1 MMLHPGG
8 ATPVTQTVD
17 TDLNQHVKRE
27 YSVLESLAILDHM
40 RKGMA
45 VPKLAPTEC
54 VDMMVQVLS
63 DPRIHLR
70 GAEGCKKTGAIV
82 ALDGSED
89 HLIVREAG
97 EFFRELGM
105 RELINKEV
113 SIVRTEARAGR
124 LRWAYNDIKN
134 LIQAYP
140 RRKQIDDVLEALAD
154 NHHLDENE
162 KPYVEDHEDAAVAES
177 SECAEDEFAVE
188 DDAEAESAVAD
199 GAEAESAVADGAAH
213 LGAEQTDESPNLTP
227 AAADRLQESQALVAA
242 YDSAIE
248 VLMSSGAV
256 NAAIHIQD
264 EKRRELKRQRVAAT
278 NDSAVAEVLLAI
290 SSSRA
295 AEERRERLALQTLNQ
310 REAELARMR
319 KAVAETSDVLRKRK
333 QDLLALENI
342 LAERKA
348 LKRYAPESLGQG
360 KSRSGGAAARKLRF
374 EVLDRMAKFGS
385 GLSAPQSN
393 DWPWF
398 REAWDSKINDLHAD
412 DWEDFSQAGCKRFWM
427 IWLTAFRMHFLNSCM
442 LKLYETSKTFRCSCC
457 PRLKMHERALD

>member
-1 MMLHPGG
+1 
-8 ATPVTQTVD
+8 
-17 TDLNQHVKRE
+17 
-27 YSVLESLAILDHM
+27 
-40 RKGMA
+40 
-45 VPKLAPTEC
+45 
-54 VDMMVQVLS
+54 
-63 DPRIHLR
+63 
-70 GAEGCKKTGAIV
+70 
-82 ALDGSED
+82 
-89 HLIVREAG
+89 
-97 EFFRELGM
+97 M

-134 LIQAYP
+134 LIQEYP
-140 RRKQIDDVLEALAD
+140 RRKEIDDVLEALAD

-162 KPYVEDHEDAAVAES
+162 KPYVEDHEDAAVADS
-177 SECAEDEFAVE
+177 SECAEDEFEVE

-213 LGAEQTDESPNLTP
+213 LGAEQQTDESPNLTP

-374 EVLDRMAKFGS
+374 EVLDRMAKLGS

-398 REAWDSKINDLHAD
+398 REAWDSKMSDLHAD
-412 DWEDFSQAGCKRFWM
+412 DWGGIFSGWM
-427 IWLTAFRMHFLNSCM
+427 QHVLDDMANGVSNAFSEFVHAETVRNFKDVPM
-442 LKLYETSKTFRCSCC
+442 LVLPAIEN
-457 PRLKMHERALD
+457 A

>member
-1 MMLHPGG
+1 
-8 ATPVTQTVD
+8 
-17 TDLNQHVKRE
+17 
-27 YSVLESLAILDHM
+27 
-40 RKGMA
+40 
-45 VPKLAPTEC
+45 
-54 VDMMVQVLS
+54 
-63 DPRIHLR
+63 
-70 GAEGCKKTGAIV
+70 
-82 ALDGSED
+82 
-89 HLIVREAG
+89 
-97 EFFRELGM
+97 M

-134 LIQAYP
+134 LIQEYP
-140 RRKQIDDVLEALAD
+140 RRKEIDDVLEALAD

-177 SECAEDEFAVE
+177 SECAEDESAVA

-227 AAADRLQESQALVAA
+227 AAADRLQASQALVAA

-264 EKRRELKRQRVAAT
+264 ERRRELKRQRVEAK

-374 EVLDRMAKFGS
+374 EVLDRMAKLGS

-398 REAWDSKINDLHAD
+398 REAWDSKMSDLHAD
-412 DWEDFSQAGCKRFWM
+412 DWGGFFSGWM
-427 IWLTAFRMHFLNSCM
+427 QHVLDDMANGVSNAFSEFVHAETVRNFKDVPM
-442 LKLYETSKTFRCSCC
+442 LVLPAIEN
-457 PRLKMHERALD
+457 A

>member
-45 VPKLAPTEC
+45 VPKLDPTEC
-54 VDMMVQVLS
+54 IDMMVKVLS
-63 DPRIHLR
+63 DPRMHLR
-70 GAEGCKKTGAIV
+70 AAEGYKKTGATV

-124 LRWAYNDIKN
+124 LRWTYNDIKN

-140 RRKQIDDVLEALAD
+140 RRKEIDDVLEALAD
-154 NHHLDENE
+154 NQHLDDDE
-162 KPYVEDHEDAAVAES
+162 KPYDEDHEDAAVADS
-177 SECAEDEFAVE
+177 SECAEDESAVA

-227 AAADRLQESQALVAA
+227 AAADRLQASQALVAA

-264 EKRRELKRQRVAAT
+264 ERRRELKRQRVEAK

-342 LAERKA
+342 LTERTA
-348 LKRYAPESLGQG
+348 IKRYAPESLGQG

-374 EVLDRMAKFGS
+374 EVLDRMAKLGS

-398 REAWDSKINDLHAD
+398 REAWDSKMSDLHAD
-412 DWEDFSQAGCKRFWM
+412 DWGGMFSGWM
-427 IWLTAFRMHFLNSCM
+427 QHVLDDMANGVSNAFSEFVHAETVRNFKDVPM
-442 LKLYETSKTFRCSCC
+442 LVLPAIEN
-457 PRLKMHERALD
+457 A

>member
-1 MMLHPGG
+1 
-8 ATPVTQTVD
+8 
-17 TDLNQHVKRE
+17 
-27 YSVLESLAILDHM
+27 
-40 RKGMA
+40 
-45 VPKLAPTEC
+45 
-54 VDMMVQVLS
+54 
-63 DPRIHLR
+63 
-70 GAEGCKKTGAIV
+70 
-82 ALDGSED
+82 
-89 HLIVREAG
+89 
-97 EFFRELGM
+97 M

-134 LIQAYP
+134 LIQEYP
-140 RRKQIDDVLEALAD
+140 RRKEIDDVLEALAD

-162 KPYVEDHEDAAVAES
+162 KPYVEDHEDAAVADPS
-177 SECAEDEFAVE
+177 DCSEDEFEVEDDAEAESAVA

-227 AAADRLQESQALVAA
+227 AAADRLQASQALVAA

-264 EKRRELKRQRVAAT
+264 ERRRELKRQRVEAK

-342 LAERKA
+342 LAERTA
-348 LKRYAPESLGQG
+348 IKRYAPESLGQG

-374 EVLDRMAKFGS
+374 EVLDRMAKLGS

-398 REAWDSKINDLHAD
+398 REAWDSKMSDLHAD
-412 DWEDFSQAGCKRFWM
+412 DWGGMFSGWM
-427 IWLTAFRMHFLNSCM
+427 QHVLDDMANGVSNAFSEFVHAETVRNFKDVPM
-442 LKLYETSKTFRCSCC
+442 LVLPAIEN
-457 PRLKMHERALD
+457 A